1 MADPQSRAP
10 AKTEPKLPYNAS
22 DPEQI
27 RAKEKTSAATKV
39 RRIAGLKLLVES
51 PDGRVWLRDLFEF
64 CGVYRLSFTGN
75 SETFFRE
82 GTRNVGLKI
91 HADLVKHFP
100 ESYITMLKEGES
112 NV

>member
-1 MADPQSRAP
+1 MAEPQPRAP
-10 AKTEPKLPYNAS
+10 TKTEPKLPYNAS

-27 RAKEKTSAATKV
+27 RAKEKTSAVTKA
-39 RRIAGLKLLVES
+39 RRIAGLKLLMES
-51 PDGRVWLRDLFEF
+51 PDGRVWMRDLLEF

-91 HADLVKHFP
+91 HADLVAHFP
-100 ESYITMLKEGES
+100 ESYITMLKEGET